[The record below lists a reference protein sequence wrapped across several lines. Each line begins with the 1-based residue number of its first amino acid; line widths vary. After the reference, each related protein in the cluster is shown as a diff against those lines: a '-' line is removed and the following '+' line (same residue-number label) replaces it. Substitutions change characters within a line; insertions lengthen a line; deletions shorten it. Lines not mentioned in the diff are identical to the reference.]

1 MAIAIFGGSFDPPH
15 EGHVAVVRKA
25 LQSLPIDRLYVVPA
39 YVNPFKSGTHAPPE
53 RRLQWLERIFEDE
66 PRVVV
71 SDYEISKG
79 RPVPTVE
86 TVQHF
91 RQSDPSVFLIIGS
104 DNLDSLSQWHNF
116 ETLDSLVTWVVAT
129 RSGHQGSGMLRS
141 LEVDVDISS
150 TELRAL
156 EKTHLIPAAVREEIE
171 TYYKDSMCK
180 ND

>member
-25 LQSLPIDRLYVVPA
+25 LQSLPIERLYVVPA
-39 YVNPFKSGTHAPPE
+39 YANPFKSGTHAPAKL
-53 RRLQWLERIFEDE
+53 RLQWLERIFEDE

-71 SDYEISKG
+71 SDYEIAQA

-91 RQSDPSVFLIIGS
+91 RQIDLSVFLIIGA
-104 DNLDSLSQWHNF
+104 DNLDTLSKWHNF
-116 ETLDSLVTWVVAT
+116 ERLDSLVTWVVAT
-129 RSGHQGSGMLRS
+129 RSGHEGSGMLRC
-141 LEVDVDISS
+141 LDVDVDISS
-150 TELRAL
+150 TELRSL
-156 EKTHLIPAAVREEIE
+156 QKTHLIPASVREEIE
-171 TYYKDSMCK
+171 TTYKELQCK